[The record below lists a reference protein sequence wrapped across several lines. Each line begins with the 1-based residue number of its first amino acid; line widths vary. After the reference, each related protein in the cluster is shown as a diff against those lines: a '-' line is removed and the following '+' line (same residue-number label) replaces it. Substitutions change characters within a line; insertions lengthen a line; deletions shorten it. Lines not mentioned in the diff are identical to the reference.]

1 MHDPMIPCVRE
12 KKRILWKK
20 QEPQKEQAGR
30 KRAGRQKK
38 AGQQKKQAD
47 KKTGQQGNL
56 QAEQENAGS
65 TKGRDLK
72 V

>member
-30 KRAGRQKK
+30 KKQGSRKSRQT
-38 AGQQKKQAD
+38 KKQD
-47 KKTGQQGNL
+47 SRETCRRNKRTQGVRK
-56 QAEQENAGS
+56 EG
-65 TKGRDLK
+65 T
-72 V
+72 

>member
-1 MHDPMIPCVRE
+1 MCAGKE
-12 KKRILWKK
+12 KNPLEK
-20 QEPQKEQAGR
+20 AGAAE
-30 KRAGRQKK
+30 RAGRQKK

-47 KKTGQQGNL
+47 KKTGQQTKL